1 MISHGIRGK
10 DSTGFVKEFILGF
23 KERKGCRSG
32 GKGSSLMDTE
42 FHICKMK
49 KFWLSVTQHCEYT

>member
-10 DSTGFVKEFILGF
+10 DSTGFVEEFILGF
-23 KERKGCRSG
+23 KERKGCRRG
-32 GKGSSLMDTE
+32 EKGSSLMDTE

-49 KFWLSVTQHCEYT
+49 KF